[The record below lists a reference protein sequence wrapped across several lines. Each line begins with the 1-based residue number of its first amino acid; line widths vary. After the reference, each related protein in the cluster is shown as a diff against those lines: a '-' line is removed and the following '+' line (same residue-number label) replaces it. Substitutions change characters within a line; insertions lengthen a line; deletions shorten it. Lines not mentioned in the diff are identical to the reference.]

1 MKNQLAENLWSAKKK
16 KTKKKKHREELGR
29 RGQRN
34 RQKKQQS
41 GKKGALVKEQHNH
54 EKEFGKKLKNV
65 KEKDIKGRICRER
78 SNNAMLK
85 RTEKRKQ

>member
-1 MKNQLAENLWSAKKK
+1 MLINNHQ
-16 KTKKKKHREELGR
+16 EELGR

-34 RQKKQQS
+34 SQKKQQS
-41 GKKGALVKEQHNH
+41 GEKGALEKEHHNH
-54 EKEFGKKLKNV
+54 EKELGKKFKKA
-65 KEKDIKGRICRER
+65 KEKAIKGRICREG